1 MKGHGLWMILGC
13 VLPLFLIFVL
23 PLLGL
28 GGNVGTFLFIL
39 LMFAC
44 HLMMMRGHGAHRHTG
59 DTREG
64 HHGSH

>member
-13 VLPLFLIFVL
+13 VVPLLLSFIL

-28 GGNVGTFLFIL
+28 SGNVGTLLFIV

-44 HLMMMRGHGAHRHTG
+44 HLLMMRGHGAHRNSS